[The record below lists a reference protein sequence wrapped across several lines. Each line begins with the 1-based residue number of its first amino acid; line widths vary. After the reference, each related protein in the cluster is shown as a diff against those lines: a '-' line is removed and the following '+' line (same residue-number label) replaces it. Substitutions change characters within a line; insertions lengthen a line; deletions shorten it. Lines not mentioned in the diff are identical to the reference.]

1 MKLKIVKM
9 RTRIRGT
16 ILAIFVSERKVH
28 TTESRKK
35 AKMKSMVNDSS
46 LPDLFERMIDIP

>member
-1 MKLKIVKM
+1 M

>member
-1 MKLKIVKM
+1 M
-9 RTRIRGT
+9 RGT

-28 TTESRKK
+28 TIESRKK

>member
-1 MKLKIVKM
+1 M
-9 RTRIRGT
+9 RGT
-16 ILAIFVSERKVH
+16 ILAIFVSERKVPH
-28 TTESRKK
+28 NRKQKK